1 MPITSMILDVAGRD
15 PEQLALVGADDSLTY
30 SELVEDSRRMFAA
43 VDELHRAQTE
53 PPTSAPE
60 TDGIPI
66 TAIST
71 TSAFHTS
78 RIIAGLA
85 GFRAVSA
92 TIDPRWPL
100 THQLGVIRTTG
111 IGVVISDSPALT
123 EALAASAWTGTV
135 ISLADFRAR
144 EAAIRSDSSAHPACA
159 DSARAPTVRDES
171 EPFLMLFSSGTTS
184 SPKAFIKTRRQY
196 RDNVAVSA
204 AHLEPLPGVAT
215 LAPGPVSYSL
225 TLYAVIESLATGGSV
240 HVADEFD
247 PIAMGRRIAAEV
259 ITRVVAV
266 PAVVRA
272 LAEAARRDP
281 ERFTGLDLVVTGG
294 ANLPASIRDRLGEI
308 LPDTRLISYYGA
320 AEIGFIGDSREGDGT
335 WITIYPSIGAQIRS
349 DLPSPGSG
357 RREPGQRESAQR
369 ESGTEVPEGE
379 LGTLWIHAA
388 ACSYGYVT
396 GTTEAVLR
404 GADGWATVDDQ
415 GRIDNGML
423 QLAGRAGDIAI
434 TGGHKVSLP
443 EVERAFETYGHL
455 GEVCAIALD
464 DPALG
469 SIIALVVEG
478 DAPAAE
484 AGFSPSQTGASKTAL
499 IDHAR
504 ARLAPQFVPRRIYRL
519 EHLPRT
525 VGGKI
530 RRAETV
536 DLIMDGQGQ
545 RL

>member
-1 MPITSMILDVAGRD
+1 MPITSTVLNVAGNN
-15 PEQLALVGADDSLTY
+15 PEQLALVGSDERLTY
-30 SELVEDSRRMFAA
+30 SELVEDSRRMFAV
-43 VDELHRAQTE
+43 VDELHRAQTD
-53 PPTSAPE
+53 PPKPAPE

-66 TAIST
+66 TAISIN
-71 TSAFHTS
+71 SAFHTS

-85 GFRAVSA
+85 GYRAVSA

-100 THQLGVIRTTG
+100 THQIGVIRVTG
-111 IGVVISDSPALT
+111 IGVIISDSPTLA
-123 EALAASAWTGTV
+123 EALASSSWTGTV

-144 EAAIRSDSSAHPACA
+144 EEAVVEPAPLP
-159 DSARAPTVRDES
+159 SVRDEA

-184 SPKAFIKTRRQY
+184 NPKAFIKTRQQY
-196 RDNVAVSA
+196 RDNVAVSS

-225 TLYAVIESLATGGSV
+225 TLYAIIESLATGGSV

-247 PIAMGRRIAAEV
+247 PITMGRRIEAEA
-259 ITRVVAV
+259 ISRVVAV

-281 ERFTGLDLVVTGG
+281 GRFTHLDLVVTGG

-308 LPDTRLISYYGA
+308 LPETRLISYYGA
-320 AEIGFIGDSREGDGT
+320 AEIGFIGDSRDGDGT
-335 WITIYPSIGAQIRS
+335 WITVYPTIGAQIR
-349 DLPSPGSG
+349 D
-357 RREPGQRESAQR
+357 
-369 ESGTEVPEGE
+369 ESGAEAPEGE
-379 LGTLWIHAA
+379 LGTLWIRAA

-396 GTTEAVLR
+396 GTTDAVLG

-415 GRIDNGML
+415 GRIENGRL

-443 EVERAFETYGHL
+443 EVERAFETYDNL
-455 GEVCAIALD
+455 GEVCAIALE

-469 SIIALVVEG
+469 SLIALVI
-478 DAPAAE
+478 E
-484 AGFSPSQTGASKTAL
+484 ASADKASL
-499 IDHAR
+499 LDHAR

-530 RRAETV
+530 RRVETV

>member
-1 MPITSMILDVAGRD
+1 MPITSTILDVAGSH
-15 PEQLALVGADDSLTY
+15 PKQLALVGSGEALTY
-30 SELVEDSRRMFAA
+30 SELLEDSRSMFAV
-43 VDELHRAQTE
+43 VDELHRAQSD
-53 PPTSAPE
+53 PPTPAPE
-60 TDGIPI
+60 TEGIPI
-66 TAIST
+66 TAISA
-71 TSAFHTS
+71 TSAFDTS

-85 GFRAVSA
+85 GYRAVSA
-92 TIDPRWPL
+92 TIDPRWPMA
-100 THQLGVIRTTG
+100 HQLGIIRTTG
-111 IGVVISDSPALT
+111 IGLVISDSTALA
-123 EALAASAWTGTV
+123 EALAASTWTGTV
-135 ISLADFRAR
+135 ISLADFRTR
-144 EAAIRSDSSAHPACA
+144 EAAVAADAAAPPAP
-159 DSARAPTVRDES
+159 APTVRDAS

-184 SPKAFIKTRRQY
+184 NPKAFIKTRQQY

-247 PIAMGRRIAAEV
+247 PITMGRRIAAES

-294 ANLPASIRDRLGEI
+294 ANLPARIRNRLGEI
-308 LPDTRLISYYGA
+308 LPNTRLISYYGA
-320 AEIGFIGDSREGDGT
+320 AEIGFIGDSRDGDGT

-349 DLPSPGSG
+349 
-357 RREPGQRESAQR
+357 
-369 ESGTEVPEGE
+369 ESGGEVPEGE
-379 LGTLWIHAA
+379 IGTLWIHAA

-396 GTTEAVLR
+396 GTTDAVLR
-404 GADGWATVDDQ
+404 GKDGWATVDDQ
-415 GRIDNGML
+415 GRMVDGML

-443 EVERAFETYGHL
+443 EVERAFETYDNL

-469 SIIALVVEG
+469 SIIVLVIETGTDTAGLVAGAARPIIDKAAL
-478 DAPAAE
+478 
-484 AGFSPSQTGASKTAL
+484 FK
-499 IDHAR
+499 HAR
-504 ARLAPQFVPRRIYRL
+504 THLAPQFVPRRIYRL
-519 EHLPRT
+519 EQLPRT

-530 RRAETV
+530 RRSETV